1 MSFQT
6 IHGEQAHEVGLQ
18 VMGLSDMTSYTV
30 DFNIYTGKTT
40 EKSDSGLSYDVVM
53 QLVPPLAFQGYEL
66 YCDNYYSSPVLFDD
80 LRQHGILATGT
91 FRTNRRGLPSE
102 VVSLKDALLKVP
114 RGTGYYIQDSETDI
128 VYCVWKDTRVV
139 SVMSTCH
146 PGHQSPNLVSRN
158 CLGADGKRTT
168 MEIPR
173 PIAIEKYN
181 QFMGGVDKSDQYL
194 AYHNVL

>member
-1 MSFQT
+1 MIIIT
-6 IHGEQAHEVGLQ
+6 
-18 VMGLSDMTSYTV
+18 
-30 DFNIYTGKTT
+30 
-40 EKSDSGLSYDVVM
+40 
-53 QLVPPLAFQGYEL
+53 LVQ
-66 YCDNYYSSPVLFDD
+66 VLFDD

-91 FRTNRRGLPSE
+91 FRTNRQGLPSE

-114 RGTGYYIQDSETDI
+114 RGTGYYIRDSETDI

-158 CLGADGKRTT
+158 CLDADGKRTT

-173 PIAIEKYN
+173 PIAIESIIN
-181 QFMGGVDKSDQYL
+181 IWV
-194 AYHNVL
+194 V

>member
-1 MSFQT
+1 
-6 IHGEQAHEVGLQ
+6 
-18 VMGLSDMTSYTV
+18 MTGYTV

-128 VYCVWKDTRVV
+128 VCGKT
-139 SVMSTCH
+139 
-146 PGHQSPNLVSRN
+146 LV
-158 CLGADGKRTT
+158 
-168 MEIPR
+168 
-173 PIAIEKYN
+173 
-181 QFMGGVDKSDQYL
+181 
-194 AYHNVL
+194 